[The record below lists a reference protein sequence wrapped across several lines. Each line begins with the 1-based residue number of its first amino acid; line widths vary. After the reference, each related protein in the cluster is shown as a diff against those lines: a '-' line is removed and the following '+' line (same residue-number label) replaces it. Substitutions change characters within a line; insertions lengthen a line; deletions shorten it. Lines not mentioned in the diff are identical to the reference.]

1 MQQMS
6 GGSAESRML
15 SIRLPLHQIK
25 KTEGE
30 RGIKLKAV
38 RDSVSVHV
46 PALVG
51 KQLLLRLVRDKAGGG
66 ERQVRQVVELNEEG
80 KAIG

>member
-15 SIRLPLHQIK
+15 SIRLPLYQIK

-30 RGIKLKAV
+30 RGIKRKAV

-51 KQLLLRLVRDKAGGG
+51 KQLLLGLVRDKAGGG